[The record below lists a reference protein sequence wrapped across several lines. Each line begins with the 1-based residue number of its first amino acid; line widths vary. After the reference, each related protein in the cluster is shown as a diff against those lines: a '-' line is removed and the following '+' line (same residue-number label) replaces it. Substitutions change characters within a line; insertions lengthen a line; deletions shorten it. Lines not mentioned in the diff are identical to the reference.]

1 MRRQRQRSRCSPRQ
15 GPSLVFHQQAEVA
28 FSQLPLGGTSR
39 RVQKYPAFRHITAQ
53 LVSQTGKDSAEI
65 LPGSLLGLGRCES
78 RHGPGLERFGWVA
91 DLNRGLTSRAGARRA
106 VLLAASQPPGRGG
119 EAIRGEKIA
128 SGAPSPWQ
136 PSAPLLNFPLCTERM
151 LLLRVLRGGCGRKSL
166 TWGVLWQPGR
176 DWLVEET
183 CGISSLVSPGGNRL
197 PIPAHN

>member
-39 RVQKYPAFRHITAQ
+39 RVQKYPAFRHIMAQ

-78 RHGPGLERFGWVA
+78 RHGPGPERFSWVA

-106 VLLAASQPPGRGG
+106 VLLAASQLPGRGG

-136 PSAPLLNFPLCTERM
+136 PR
-151 LLLRVLRGGCGRKSL
+151 
-166 TWGVLWQPGR
+166 
-176 DWLVEET
+176 
-183 CGISSLVSPGGNRL
+183 SSTSKFSPVHGEDASPPCAPGGLRQKEPHLGCFVAAGEGLARGRNL
-197 PIPAHN
+197 WH